1 LIMKMLEII
10 GVDNDYIVNI
20 NDIEYLKYSDFNKKW
35 YISLKFLNEL
45 EQIEEDE
52 YKRLSN
58 ILLES

>member
-1 LIMKMLEII
+1 MKMLEII

>member
-1 LIMKMLEII
+1 MKMLEII

-20 NDIEYLKYSDFNKKW
+20 NDIKYLKYSDFNKKW